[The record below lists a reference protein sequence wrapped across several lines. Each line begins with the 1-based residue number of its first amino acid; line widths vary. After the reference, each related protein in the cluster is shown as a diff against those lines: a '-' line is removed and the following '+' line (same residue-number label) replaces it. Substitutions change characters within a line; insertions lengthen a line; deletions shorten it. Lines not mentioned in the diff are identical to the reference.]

1 MLSLCLYVQ
10 KFPPPISYR
19 NEPSSQRAAEIA
31 ASLCRLS
38 IPIVILVHLHKFFHY
53 AYAFSAELFV
63 WKRRKNISPQPRK
76 MLFTVNCLQELL
88 FFRKAFPV
96 EEKSDEEEKRDGIL

>member
-1 MLSLCLYVQ
+1 MEE
-10 KFPPPISYR
+10 K
-19 NEPSSQRAAEIA
+19 E
-31 ASLCRLS
+31 
-38 IPIVILVHLHKFFHY
+38 
-53 AYAFSAELFV
+53 
-63 WKRRKNISPQPRK
+63 NISPQPRK